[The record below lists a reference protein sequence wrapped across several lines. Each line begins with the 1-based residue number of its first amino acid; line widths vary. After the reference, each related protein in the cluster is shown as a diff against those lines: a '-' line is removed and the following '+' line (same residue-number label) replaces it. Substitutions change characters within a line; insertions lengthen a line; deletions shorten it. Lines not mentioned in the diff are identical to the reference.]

1 MSSPTSTVED
11 GTRVWVAGVCI
22 DALTEPEV
30 VDQVIASLLVGRG
43 GWIAT
48 PNVHFL
54 RRASRDAGLSTLLS
68 AATLRVA
75 DGVPLQ
81 WASQLARTPPLPRV
95 TGASLMYSLS
105 AAAGAHDR
113 SVYILGGPAGAA
125 TDAATRLQ
133 EFAPGLRVVG
143 AEGPWLSADVPDAE
157 IEPILARLEAA
168 KPDIVFCAF
177 GFPKQEKVIAAC
189 RERLPST
196 WFLGC
201 GAAVNFAAGHET
213 RAPQW
218 MQKVGLEWF
227 HRVCSEPRRL
237 AGRYAADIP
246 FALGLLVRSGIRG
259 RFAGALPV
267 SVAPFPDEVVVLPD
281 AAPARRD
288 VIDVAHAE
296 VGATAARIAPRN
308 HG

>member
-1 MSSPTSTVED
+1 MGE
-11 GTRVWVAGVCI
+11 
-22 DALTEPEV
+22 
-30 VDQVIASLLVGRG
+30 
-43 GWIAT
+43 
-48 PNVHFL
+48 
-54 RRASRDAGLSTLLS
+54 
-68 AATLRVA
+68 
-75 DGVPLQ
+75 
-81 WASQLARTPPLPRV
+81 
-95 TGASLMYSLS
+95 
-105 AAAGAHDR
+105 
-113 SVYILGGPAGAA
+113 PAGA
-125 TDAATRLQ
+125 DASASASHR
-133 EFAPGLRVVG
+133 RVVDVLAQRG
-143 AEGPWLSADVPDAE
+143 RRCARPVGLHPRWSGGCGDRRREPGCRSSRQVCGWSAPRGPGCPPTSRTLRLSR
-157 IEPILARLEAA
+157 ILARLEAA

-259 RFAGALPV
+259 RFARALPV